1 VDAGALGAFSELNR
15 RRDELQG
22 AGSLAWALDPQVHAT
37 DDRSIME
44 NVAAVRDQL
53 ATAAAIAPGAERHL
67 AVDLARGRDD
77 ARRGTSFE
85 AAWLVAAVAHAA
97 GGVTTISVP
106 APAGMTAEVVAR
118 MGGWEGIP
126 AVVLADPRR
135 RVAGLGV
142 RTADAVEL
150 LLANLTA
157 RRIGVPVA
165 GRRHVLGPYEVRS
178 VTASA

>member
-1 VDAGALGAFSELNR
+1 
-15 RRDELQG
+15 
-22 AGSLAWALDPQVHAT
+22 
-37 DDRSIME
+37 
-44 NVAAVRDQL
+44 
-53 ATAAAIAPGAERHL
+53 
-67 AVDLARGRDD
+67 
-77 ARRGTSFE
+77 
-85 AAWLVAAVAHAA
+85 
-97 GGVTTISVP
+97 
-106 APAGMTAEVVAR
+106 
-118 MGGWEGIP
+118 
-126 AVVLADPRR
+126 VLADPRR